1 MVCLISELLKCATL
15 ALAESHN
22 FLPGFVIE
30 LGALAGRY
38 ADLLYSTAPPSKS
51 HRGSVARIRDAWE
64 DAKACEIPLESSP
77 K

>member
-1 MVCLISELLKCATL
+1 MSCSNVRPSRLLRATIS
-15 ALAESHN
+15 SR
-22 FLPGFVIE
+22 FVIE
-30 LGALAGRY
+30 LDALAGRY
-38 ADLLYSTAPPSKS
+38 GDPLYSTAPPSKS